1 MAKHYVVDENHNLI
15 EAYSAQEVLS
25 VLDQAIADGR
35 LDNIVAGQAFVD
47 RLKCCV
53 SGDTN
58 KIAFVT
64 QAKYNELV
72 AAGTVE
78 EGVYYFITD
87 ETTLEDIEGVI
98 DGILNGDTAVGLANN
113 ASKINGLPLLR
124 SEGVLQ
130 VGTDIISVKRPMV
143 FEQTKGD
150 THIYGFASHFTD
162 GLYEITVTWS
172 GSIYKFQAYIWSESE
187 PNIVCGKIVDITTID
202 GVQRRTYFDIGAT
215 FDGHTGL
222 LNILSVELLYEETT
236 LSSGEVTSGG
246 VSTNYWSVSAIHKI
260 IE

>member
-1 MAKHYVVDENHNLI
+1 MYFVLDDNNNRV
-15 EAYSAQEVLS
+15 EAYDKEGVLAA
-25 VLDQAIADGR
+25 LEKAIADGSLSGLTADASFISKIR
-35 LDNIVAGQAFVD
+35 
-47 RLKCCV
+47 CCV

-72 AAGTVE
+72 AAATVE

-113 ASKINGLPLLR
+113 ASNINGLPLLR

-130 VGTDIISVKRPMV
+130 VGTDIISVKRPMA

-150 THIYGFASHFTD
+150 TYIDCSASHFTD

-172 GSIYKFQAYIWSESE
+172 TDMYKFQAYIRRESD
-187 PNIVCGKIVDITTID
+187 PHIVSGKIIDIFTID
-202 GVQRRTYFDIGAT
+202 GVQRRNYFSIGAT
-215 FDGHTGL
+215 FDTKSGL
-222 LNILSVELLYEETT
+222 LEKLRFELPYEDVT